1 MPAFAGMTAERSDMI
16 LLERFEFSLNHH
28 LKLGVTPAKAGVQ
41 L

>member
-1 MPAFAGMTAERSDMI
+1 MPACAGMTAAESDMI

-28 LKLGVTPAKAGVQ
+28 PCLGVTPAKAGVQ